1 MIHWGIIGAGN
12 IANRFATS
20 LEQVEGATLFAVA
33 RRTMEKAEAF
43 KREHPC
49 EVAYDN
55 YQDLLDDSRIDA
67 VYIALPH
74 KYHLEWVEKALKA
87 GKAVLC
93 EKPATLSL
101 AEMKQISK
109 TAQEEGIFFME
120 AMKSRFVP
128 AYREIRARIQNGE
141 IGEVTQVSTSLCRV
155 FNESDSSYHF
165 EPVQGGCLLDMGVY
179 NLSVIEDFL
188 STPVQLKELDS
199 EVRENGVEVYVN
211 ATLESN
217 GVVGI
222 IESAFDRETETIAV
236 ITGTKGTI
244 KMPNF
249 HRPTSYELTLNDT
262 NQTQHIEVPYEVDD
276 FYSEIKHVVDCLNEG
291 VTESSIMSLQH
302 SENIATIVDQL
313 KSAIKSNQ
321 Y

>member
-1 MIHWGIIGAGN
+1 MINWGIIGAGN

-20 LEQVEGATLFAVA
+20 LEQVEGATLYAVA

-43 KREHPC
+43 KKEHPC

-55 YQDLLDDSRIDA
+55 YQDLLDDQRIDA

-74 KYHLEWVEKALKA
+74 KYHLEWVKKALKA

-101 AEMKQISK
+101 AEMKQITK

-128 AYREIRARIQNGE
+128 AYREIRARIQNGD
-141 IGEVTQVSTSLCRV
+141 IGDVTQVSTSLCRV
-155 FNESDSSYHF
+155 FNESDSTYHF

-188 STPVQLKELDS
+188 SFPVQLKKLDS

-222 IESAFDRETETIAV
+222 VESAFDRETETMAI
-236 ITGTKGTI
+236 ITGTKGVI
-244 KMPNF
+244 KLPNF
-249 HRPTSYELTLNDT
+249 HRPTSYELTLYDT
-262 NQTQHIEVPYEVDD
+262 NQTQYIEVPYEVDD

-291 VTESSIMSLQH
+291 VTESPIMSLQH
-302 SENIATIVDQL
+302 SENIATIVDQIKL
-313 KSAIKSNQ
+313 AIKTK
-321 Y
+321 